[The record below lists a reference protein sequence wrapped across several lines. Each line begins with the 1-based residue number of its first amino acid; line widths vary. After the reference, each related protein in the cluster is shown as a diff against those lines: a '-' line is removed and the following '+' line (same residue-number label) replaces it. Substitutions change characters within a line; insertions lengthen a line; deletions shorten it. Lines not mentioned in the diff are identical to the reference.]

1 MKGLRIA
8 GVVLMASLFFVTSA
22 SSSADYHFGP
32 GSFTNEMWVAYSSYI
47 GKMGSLEASHGFFS
61 DWRRLRPDDRSQA

>member
-8 GVVLMASLFFVTSA
+8 GAVLMASLFFVTSA

-32 GSFTNEMWVAYSSYI
+32 GSFTNEMWVAGSSQI
-47 GKMGSLEASHGFFS
+47 VRISC
-61 DWRRLRPDDRSQA
+61 